1 MLSAEEDFLRHR
13 LAQLDYREPFDMSSA
28 ALIRRLLADLVQTT
42 DSARKFKA
50 EAERARREKEGLAE
64 QVAPLRAELARLTA
78 ENNQVHMDLVRLSD
92 DRDARDR
99 RTANAARKAAT
110 EAAELKFMAVQYSQ
124 KLSAE
129 QRRNQE
135 DREKAEQNFK
145 LMGLFDEG
153 KHPTKNSNASKKAQ
167 AATLFERLQKI
178 DIETGLEPFAN
189 PSPAF
194 VPPEPVIIDA
204 LKIAQGRV
212 DQLEKITVDLSNQN
226 TDLENEIQTCR
237 DQVKTREQEIMRLGA
252 QLELSRAQQ
261 FSNVQVHGK
270 PLGYMRDE
278 GAPLD
283 PAESIHQLPIARAR
297 IEQLESQIEHL
308 QAHIDM
314 LEQERAG
321 VVEEKAAFAQGF
333 KDEREFLK
341 TELEAERDKNAAMLA
356 ATRRLEKMVADLEVM
371 RDGIVASAGGGGG
384 RAGSSGKGADRD
396 ANSNRELSLNLVNEI
411 DGLSRQVSEL
421 ESIVNEKTA
430 RISFLEEELN
440 ERRSESPARLSISEQ
455 RSLEA
460 KVKELQANLKDKES
474 IRVGLSRDVQSL
486 RRQLEIAIQNNEKAE
501 QLSNELEHIQQEKSV
516 INKELQLVLRERDDI
531 IAVLSKFEAQLTDT
545 NETIEQLTSDRDN
558 MASLYQQAQ
567 SELQRMRLRADA
579 AGESAAS
586 KIPRPGSVTPKQKSQ
601 DQTPVAKPAPTTTD
615 TDITL
620 QKANLETAKLRIQH
634 LEAREKELED
644 EVIKLQGDLK
654 AMIFRQRESAAH
666 AGETI
671 RQIESERDS
680 LKSDL
685 ENRAVIVS
693 ALEEKL
699 ELMNEKLNFK
709 DQESQDKDRKME
721 ELRTGVG
728 MMEMNLQDS
737 NIQLKDTRSK
747 LQEVQGKLDALQS
760 QLAASQQQ
768 CRDQAEKINMHRE
781 LISKVDQD
789 RDHFRN
795 EIDDQAEKI
804 SELKA
809 SLAAGQS
816 AHSKAQSDLSQA
828 YEQLEQMTNQLDAQ
842 DREVSGLQNHIRLV
856 TAERDRF
863 FNEQNRANED
873 LRNLSAD
880 LAAMTKE
887 SQLLNAEMIGVARER
902 DALRSDLTECENQIQ
917 YLDGLVR
924 DKDVDKDHA
933 MNSYLKVVSERDRLD
948 MQLRSSSE
956 EIGSL
961 RMEVIMRD
969 KRVAQVQRELED
981 SQSMV
986 AKLKIDLGAYEKQSS
1001 SLTKA
1006 LATAER
1012 NCRHLE
1018 TEKQRLLREVG
1029 AVRDLAQNFD
1039 RTRDNVQMELSSAKM
1054 DAERLSK
1061 ALEKALAEQDHCMN
1075 ELRNEKLKYERLESL
1090 LASERTKKM
1099 VLEKSER
1106 DNLLNHQAS
1115 SLSAVTRELA
1125 TANEQLKES
1134 RSTVERLQNLVH
1146 GLEQELEDCRLRIQ
1160 ALAEAGEKRRSGTP
1174 VVAGKSPSLTNLEK
1188 TPSPATGR
1196 ISVVEQQI
1204 DSQLETAKQM
1214 KEQLERQL
1222 EDLKSRTST
1231 PK

>member
-78 ENNQVHMDLVRLSD
+78 ENNQVHMDL
-92 DRDARDR
+92 
-99 RTANAARKAAT
+99 RKAAT

-135 DREKAEQNFK
+135 DRDKAEQNFK

-333 KDEREFLK
+333 KDERAFLK

-371 RDGIVASAGGGGG
+371 RDGIVASAGGGG
-384 RAGSSGKGADRD
+384 RVGSSGKGADRD
-396 ANSNRELSLNLVNEI
+396 AHSNRELSLDLVNEI
-411 DGLSRQVSEL
+411 DRLSRQISEL

-460 KVKELQANLKDKES
+460 KVKELQANLKDKEN

-501 QLSNELEHIQQEKSV
+501 QLSNELEHSSGW
-516 INKELQLVLRERDDI
+516 ERDDI

-558 MASLYQQAQ
+558 MASLYHQAQ

-579 AGESAAS
+579 AGESTAS

-601 DQTPVAKPAPTTTD
+601 GQTPVAKPAKTTTD

-680 LKSDL
+680 FKTDL

-699 ELMNEKLNFK
+699 ELMNEKMNFK

-760 QLAASQQQ
+760 QLAASQHQ

-809 SLAAGQS
+809 SLVASQS

-856 TAERDRF
+856 TADRDRF

-933 MNSYLKVVSERDRLD
+933 MNSYMKVVSERDRLD

-956 EIGSL
+956 EVGSL

-1125 TANEQLKES
+1125 TANEQLQES

-1160 ALAEAGEKRRSGTP
+1160 ALTEAGEKRRSGTP
-1174 VVAGKSPSLTNLEK
+1174 VVAGKSSSLTNLEK